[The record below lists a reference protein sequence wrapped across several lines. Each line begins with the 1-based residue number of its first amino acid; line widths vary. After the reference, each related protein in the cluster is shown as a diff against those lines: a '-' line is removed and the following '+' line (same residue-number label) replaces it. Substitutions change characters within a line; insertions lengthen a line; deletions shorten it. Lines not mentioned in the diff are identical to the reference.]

1 MLLLL
6 FLASSVAGQDYCHF
20 RQVGFSVFFIF
31 VKFLL
36 LLYAHNTGFRLK
48 GRGVG
53 VG

>member
-6 FLASSVAGQDYCHF
+6 FLASSVAAQDYCHF
-20 RQVGFSVFFIF
+20 RQVGFCVFIF
-31 VKFLL
+31 VKFFL